1 MKSVPLTVFPRSLAK
16 RTGVKKLRVA
26 NRIPAVAYGRQN
38 PPQRL
43 EVPVLAFEKAIH
55 DAVSEFV
62 LVDLTVEGDARPKRL
77 ALVQEVQ
84 HHALSGQ
91 VLHVD
96 FHEVAENEKVTI
108 TVPVETVGE
117 AIGTKNG
124 GILEHVLFKLHVRG
138 LPKDLPESI
147 KVDVTN
153 LELGKSIHIGEI
165 VPPANVE
172 VLGLKKVV
180 VISVAAPITEAE
192 EAALTAAVE
201 GAPTE
206 PEVLTEKKEE
216 GEEGAASE
224 KGGEKKTAEK
234 AGEKKPAEKG
244 AADKGGEKKPEKKEK
259 KAEKKK

>member
-16 RTGVKKLRVA
+16 RTGVKKLRVT

-43 EVPVLAFEKAIH
+43 EVPVLDFEKAIH

-62 LVDLTVEGDARPKRL
+62 LLELTVDGDPRPKRL
-77 ALVQEVQ
+77 AIIQEVQ
-84 HHALSGQ
+84 HHALSGK

-96 FHEVAENEKVTI
+96 FHEVAEDEKVTI

-124 GILEHVLFKLHVRG
+124 GILEHVLFKLRVRA
-138 LPKDLPESI
+138 LPKDLPDSI
-147 KVDVTN
+147 KVDVTA

-165 VPPANVE
+165 VPPANTE
-172 VLGLKKVV
+172 ILGLKKVV

-192 EAALTAAVE
+192 EAAQTAAAAE
-201 GAPTE
+201 ATPTE
-206 PEVLTEKKEE
+206 PEMLKEKKEE
-216 GEEGAASE
+216 GEEGAVAE
-224 KGGEKKTAEK
+224 KG
-234 AGEKKPAEKG
+234 GEKKPAEKG
-244 AADKGGEKKPEKKEK
+244 GEKKAEKGAAPEKGGEKKAEK

>member
-16 RTGVKKLRVA
+16 RTGVKKLRVT

-43 EVPVLAFEKAIH
+43 EVPILDFEKAIH

-62 LVDLTVEGDARPKRL
+62 LLELTVDGDPRPKRL
-77 ALVQEVQ
+77 AIVQEVQ
-84 HHALSGQ
+84 HHALSGK

-96 FHEVAENEKVTI
+96 FHEVAEDEKVTI

-124 GILEHVLFKLHVRG
+124 GILEHVLFKLRVRA
-138 LPKDLPESI
+138 LPKDLPDSI
-147 KVDVTN
+147 KVDVTA

-165 VPPANVE
+165 VPPPNTE
-172 VLGLKKVV
+172 ILGLKKVV
-180 VISVAAPITEAE
+180 VISVAAPMTEAE
-192 EAALTAAVE
+192 EAAQTAAAE
-201 GAPTE
+201 TAPTE
-206 PEVLTEKKEE
+206 PEMLKEKKEE
-216 GEEGAASE
+216 GEEGAAPE
-224 KGGEKKTAEK
+224 KGGEKKPAEK
-234 AGEKKPAEKG
+234 GGEKKPAEKG
-244 AADKGGEKKPEKKEK
+244 AAAEKGGEK